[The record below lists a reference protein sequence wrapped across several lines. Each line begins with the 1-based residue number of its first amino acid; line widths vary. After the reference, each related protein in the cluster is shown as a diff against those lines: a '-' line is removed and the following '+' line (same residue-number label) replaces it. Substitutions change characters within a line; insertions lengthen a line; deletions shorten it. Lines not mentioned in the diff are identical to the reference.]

1 MTPDQSTFSGADFEF
16 LMQYDSDVVLRDGS
30 TLHLRLIR
38 PGDRERVAAFYR
50 RLSHES
56 LYFRFFTVP
65 KLEGEK
71 LDALM
76 AVDYERQFA
85 MVGDLRGRIVAVAGY
100 SRVPGAPDRA
110 EVAFAIADELQGRG
124 VGTRLL
130 ERLAEIARAQ
140 GFTAFDAY
148 VLGENRRMMDVFL
161 DSGYEVGRRLEG
173 GIFHVALSLEETEAH
188 QARSAARA
196 QEAASASMRLL
207 FEPRVVAV
215 VGASR
220 RRGKIGAEVFSNMR
234 RSFRGRVVPVH
245 PDATEIDGV
254 PAFASVS
261 AIPGDVDLAVIVVP
275 APRVLAVVDEC
286 LEKGVKGVVVISA
299 GFSETGARGRD
310 LETALVEKIRAAG
323 VRLIGP
329 NCMGIINTDER
340 VGLNATFSPIY
351 PRAGRV
357 AMMTQSGALGV
368 AILDYVNQLNLGI
381 STFVSAGNKADVSGN
396 DLIQYWAED
405 PRTSVILLYL
415 ESFGN
420 PRKFS
425 EIARRVGR
433 GKPIVVVKAGRS
445 GAGQRA
451 ASSHTGA
458 LATSD
463 AIADALFRQA
473 GVIRTETFEELFD
486 VGMLL
491 AHQPPPRGPRVA
503 ILTNAGGPG
512 ILAADAC
519 EAHGL
524 ELPTLGDGTVAALRG
539 FLAEN
544 ASVANPVDMIAAAG
558 PAEYRRALELLL
570 ADDRVDGVL
579 VIYIPPVLA
588 EADSVAA
595 AIVEGAAHA
604 GGKTV
609 VATFMGAEG
618 VAPKLAP
625 IPAYMFPES
634 AAIAMAHAADY
645 GAWRTRPAGR
655 APEFTDIHSDRARRV
670 IEGALGR
677 GGGWLTLVEAQEVA
691 TAFGIP
697 VAAARL
703 AHSPD
708 EAVAAAEAIGFPVAL
723 KAAGPTIVHKSDVGA
738 VRLNLRDA
746 GAVAAA
752 YRGLDRRL
760 RDQMA
765 DVFVQQMVPGG
776 VEILIGAVDDP
787 TFGQLVACGSGGV
800 LVDLMA
806 DTAFRIHPLTDT
818 DAADL
823 VREFKGSALL
833 AGYRGSGPVD
843 AAALEETLLR
853 VSVMLEICPEIQ
865 EFDINPLKVLPR
877 GVRAVDV
884 RMRVDRLIAPPRTR
898 RIHY

>member
-1 MTPDQSTFSGADFEF
+1 MSPDQSTFNDADLEF
-16 LMQYDSDVVLRDGS
+16 LLQYDSDVVLRDGS
-30 TLHLRLIR
+30 TLHLRPIR
-38 PGDRERVAAFYR
+38 PSDRDAVAGFYR
-50 RLSHES
+50 ELSHES

-71 LDALM
+71 LDALLS
-76 AVDYERQFA
+76 VDYERQFA

-100 SRVPGAPDRA
+100 SQVPGAPDRA
-110 EVAFAIADELQGRG
+110 EVAFAIADQLQGRG
-124 VGTRLL
+124 LGTRLL
-130 ERLAEIARAQ
+130 ERLAEIAREQ

-161 DSGYEVGRRLEG
+161 DSGYQVSRRLEG
-173 GIFHVALSLEETEAH
+173 GIFNVALSLEETEAH

-196 QEAASASMRLL
+196 QQAATASMRLL

-220 RRGKIGAEVFSNMR
+220 RRGRIGAEVFLNLR
-234 RSFRGRVVPVH
+234 RSFQGTVVPVN
-245 PDATEIDGV
+245 PGAGAVDGV
-254 PAFASVS
+254 PAHPSVS
-261 AIPGDVDLAVIVVP
+261 AIPGEVDLAVIVVP
-275 APRVLAVVDEC
+275 ADEVLAVVDDC
-286 LEKGVKGVVVISA
+286 VAKGVKGLVVISA
-299 GFSETGARGRD
+299 GFSETGQRGR
-310 LETALVEKIRAAG
+310 EIEAAIVERIRSAG
-323 VRLIGP
+323 IRMIGP

-351 PRAGRV
+351 PRPGHV

-368 AILDYVNQLNLGI
+368 AILDYMNRLNLGI

-396 DLIQYWAED
+396 DLIQFWADD

-420 PRKFS
+420 PGKFS

-433 GKPIVVVKAGRS
+433 DKPIVVVKSGRS
-445 GAGQRA
+445 GAGARA

-463 AIADALFRQA
+463 AMVDALFRQA

-486 VGMLL
+486 VALL
-491 AHQPPPRGPRVA
+491 VANQPAPRGTRVA
-503 ILTNAGGPG
+503 IVTNAGGPG

-524 ELPTLGDGTVAALRG
+524 QLPTLSDVTVAALRG
-539 FLAEN
+539 FLPPA
-544 ASVANPVDMIAAAG
+544 ASVANPVDMIAVAG
-558 PAEYRRALELLL
+558 PEEYRRALEVVL

-588 EADSVAA
+588 EADRVAE
-595 AIVEGAAHA
+595 AIVEGASHA

-609 VATFMGAEG
+609 AATFMGVEG

-634 AAIAMAHAADY
+634 AAIAMARAAQY
-645 GAWRTRPAGR
+645 GAWRARPEGR
-655 APEFTDIHSDRARRV
+655 LPEFTDVRSATARRV
-670 IEGALGR
+670 IEVALAR

-691 TAFGIP
+691 GAFGIP

-703 AHSPD
+703 AETLED
-708 EAVAAAEAIGFPVAL
+708 TVAAAEAIGFPVAL
-723 KAAGPTIVHKSDVGA
+723 KAAGPTILHKSDVGG

-746 GAVAAA
+746 DAVASA
-752 YRGLDRRL
+752 YRSLSRKLKEPMTG
-760 RDQMA
+760 
-765 DVFVQQMVPGG
+765 VFVQQMVPGG
-776 VEILIGAVDDP
+776 VEILVGAFDDP

-806 DTAFRIHPLTDT
+806 DAAFRIHPLTDA

-823 VREFKGSALL
+823 ARAFKGAALL
-833 AGYRGSGPVD
+833 AGYRGSSPVD
-843 AAALEETLLR
+843 AAALTDALLR
-853 VSVMLEICPEIQ
+853 VSVMLDVCPEIQ
-865 EFDINPLKVLPR
+865 ELDINPLKVLPH

-884 RMRVDRLIAPPRTR
+884 RMRVDRRAPKVRSR
-898 RIHY
+898 RIQY

>member
-1 MTPDQSTFSGADFEF
+1 VNPDQSTYNDADLEF
-16 LMQYDSDVVLRDGS
+16 LLQYDSDVVLRDGS
-30 TLHLRLIR
+30 TLHLRPIR
-38 PGDRERVAAFYR
+38 PADRQAVATFYR
-50 RLSHES
+50 QLSQQS

-71 LDALM
+71 LDALLS
-76 AVDYERQFA
+76 VDYERQFA

-100 SRVPGAPDRA
+100 SQAAGAPDRA

-124 VGTRLL
+124 LGTRLL
-130 ERLAEIARAQ
+130 ERLAEIAREH

-161 DSGYEVGRRLEG
+161 DSGYEVSRRLEG
-173 GIFHVALSLEETEAH
+173 GIFHVALSLEETETH

-196 QEAASASMRLL
+196 QEAATASMRLL

-220 RRGKIGAEVFSNMR
+220 RRGRIGAEVFFNLR
-234 RSFRGRVVPVH
+234 RSFRGTVVPVN
-245 PDATEIDGV
+245 PGADAIDGL
-254 PAFASVS
+254 PAYPSVS
-261 AIPGDVDLAVIVVP
+261 AIPGDVDLVVIVVP
-275 APRVLAVVDEC
+275 AEQVLAVVDDC
-286 LEKGVKGVVVISA
+286 IAKRVRGLVVISA
-299 GFSETGARGRD
+299 GFSETGARGR
-310 LETALVEKIRAAG
+310 EMEAALVERIRSAG
-323 VRLIGP
+323 IRLIGP
-329 NCMGIINTDER
+329 NCMGIINTDEA

-351 PRAGRV
+351 PPAGRV

-368 AILDYVNQLNLGI
+368 AILDYMNRLNLGV

-396 DLIQYWAED
+396 DLVQFWAED

-433 GKPIVVVKAGRS
+433 DKPIVVVKSGRS
-445 GAGQRA
+445 GAGARA

-463 AIADALFRQA
+463 AIVDALFRQA
-473 GVIRTETFEELFD
+473 GVIRTATFEELFD
-486 VGMLL
+486 VAMLL
-491 AHQPPPRGPRVA
+491 ANQPPPGGPRVA

-524 ELPTLGDGTVAALRG
+524 ELPTLSDATVAALRS
-539 FLAEN
+539 FLPAA

-558 PAEYRRALELLL
+558 PEEYRRALEVVL

-588 EADSVAA
+588 EADPVAT
-595 AIVEGAAHA
+595 AIVEGARRA

-609 VATFMGAEG
+609 AATFMGAEG

-634 AAIAMAHAADY
+634 AAIAMARAARY
-645 GAWRTRPAGR
+645 GAWRTRPDGR
-655 APEFTDIHSDRARRV
+655 LPEFTDVRSAPARRV
-670 IEGALGR
+670 IEVALAR

-691 TAFGIP
+691 AAFGVP

-703 AHSPD
+703 AETLED
-708 EAVAAAEAIGFPVAL
+708 AVAAAETIGFPVAL
-723 KAAGPTIVHKSDVGA
+723 KAAGPTILHKSDVGG
-738 VRLNLRDA
+738 VRLGLRDA
-746 GAVAAA
+746 DQVASA
-752 YRGLDRRL
+752 YRSLSRKLKAEMTG
-760 RDQMA
+760 
-765 DVFVQQMVPGG
+765 VFVQQMVPGG
-776 VEILIGAVDDP
+776 VEILVGAFDDP
-787 TFGQLVACGSGGV
+787 TFGRLVACGSGGV
-800 LVDLMA
+800 LVDLIA
-806 DTAFRIHPLTDT
+806 DAAFRIHPLTDA

-823 VREFKGSALL
+823 AREFKGAALL
-833 AGYRGSGPVD
+833 AGYRGSGPAD
-843 AAALEETLLR
+843 AAALEDALLR
-853 VSVMLEICPEIQ
+853 VSVMLDVCPEIH
-865 EFDINPLKVLPR
+865 ELDINPLKVLPQ
-877 GVRAVDV
+877 GVRALDV
-884 RMRVDRLIAPPRTR
+884 RMRVDRRGPRPRSR
-898 RIHY
+898 RIQY